1 MKVSRVFWI
10 GTVIFQVASIAIFAL
25 SLHSIIG
32 TLTGIQ
38 SEEAM
43 KISAE
48 IDENTGDLKFLLEA
62 KPRNQGFL
70 GVNLLVDIAIYDAHE
85 NLLSRNSTSANIDP
99 GESQHFSLTLIIP
112 RENLPRDP
120 QQEMKGS
127 FEITFDIKTLGDL
140 VGFRNTLKIMEA

>member
-1 MKVSRVFWI
+1 M
-10 GTVIFQVASIAIFAL
+10 ASIAIFAL

-32 TLTGIQ
+32 TLARIQ

-48 IDENTGDLKFLLEA
+48 MDENTGDLKFLLEA
-62 KPRNQGFL
+62 NPRNQGFL
-70 GVNLLVDIAIYDAHE
+70 GVNLLVDIAIYDTHD
-85 NLLSRNSTSANIDP
+85 NLLSMNSTSVYVDP
-99 GESQHFSLTLIIP
+99 GGNQHFSLTLTIP

-127 FEITFDIKTLGDL
+127 FEINFDIKTLGDL
-140 VGFRNTLKIMEA
+140 IGFRNTLKIMEA